1 MTLVYSDP
9 PKLELLAPEHPTS
22 TVIAWRRHHFPLDWH
37 AQFGAKPD
45 APIYLEVGFGDG
57 RHTVRRAQDEPHA
70 CFVGLEISSVSILR
84 ASKKVRRLG
93 LGNVKLLKAHAG
105 FALRHLFA
113 PHTLHGIVV
122 NFPDPWPKTRHEH
135 RRLLQRPFFELAASR
150 LVAGGAIDLATDH
163 EAYFAFARAEVPR
176 TLFTLDDAPA
186 PAAVFETKYALKWR
200 AQGKPLYFQRFR
212 YRGTPTPPFES
223 LLREETMPHALL
235 HGPPPTVDAFTK
247 QVVPY
252 ADGHVIVH
260 DVSRIVSPK
269 EGERLLWRVTVDEP
283 ELRQQLLVVTQRRD
297 EDEWIVRIDPFG
309 DPILTATARGA
320 VHAVS
325 EWLLANTELALR
337 RRSY

>member
-1 MTLVYSDP
+1 MTLVADEHA
-9 PKLELLAPEHPTS
+9 KLELLAPEHPS
-22 TVIAWRRHHFPLDWH
+22 GAIVPWRRYHFPLAWR
-37 AQFGAKPD
+37 AQFGVTPD

-105 FALRHLFA
+105 FALKHLFA
-113 PHTLHGIVV
+113 PHTLQGIIV
-122 NFPDPWPKTRHEH
+122 NFPDPWPKTRHEG
-135 RRLLQRPFFELAASR
+135 RRLLRRPFFELAASR
-150 LVAGGAIDLATDH
+150 LVAGGAIELATDH
-163 EAYFAFARAEVPR
+163 EAYFAFARTEVPP

-200 AQGKPLYFQRFR
+200 AQGRALYFQRFR
-212 YRGTPTPPFES
+212 YRGAPAPCFKS
-223 LLREETMPHALL
+223 LSREEIMPHALL
-235 HGPPPTVDAFTK
+235 YGPPPTVDAFSK

-269 EGERLLWRVTVDEP
+269 EAERLLWRVTIDEP

-325 EWLLANTELALR
+325 EWLLAHTDLALR